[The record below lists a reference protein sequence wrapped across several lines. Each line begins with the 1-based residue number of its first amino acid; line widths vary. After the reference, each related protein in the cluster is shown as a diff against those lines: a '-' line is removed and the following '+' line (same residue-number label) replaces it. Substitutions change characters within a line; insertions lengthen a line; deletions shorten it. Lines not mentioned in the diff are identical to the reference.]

1 MAEAEKIKDVL
12 GTVMRNLS
20 SGCPVN
26 FRSIW
31 KNSVD
36 EDERRHSSA
45 ADFSDGKLTVVVD
58 NSVHLQELTLKREK
72 IRKKINMLYPDNRVS
87 VIRFKIGKIED

>member
-1 MAEAEKIKDVL
+1 
-12 GTVMRNLS
+12 MRNLS
-20 SGCPVN
+20 AEGAGE

-45 ADFSDGKLTVVVD
+45 AKFREGRLTVVVD

-72 IRKKINMLYPDNRVS
+72 IRRKINQLYPDNKVS